1 MPMMK
6 LKLAMQARVELLKEW
21 RDGVMGVFACEGEKK
36 TLVSIVDDD
45 DDDDWGADINFAF
58 IDSKMCRNYK

>member
-21 RDGVMGVFACEGEKK
+21 RGGVMGVFACEGEKK
-36 TLVSIVDDD
+36 TLVSIVDDND
-45 DDDDWGADINFAF
+45 DDGGVDINFAF
-58 IDSKMCRNYK
+58 IDSKMCRN

>member
-1 MPMMK
+1 
-6 LKLAMQARVELLKEW
+6 
-21 RDGVMGVFACEGEKK
+21 MGVFACEGEKK

-45 DDDDWGADINFAF
+45 DDGGVDINFAF

>member
-36 TLVSIVDDD
+36 TFVSIVDDND
-45 DDDDWGADINFAF
+45 DDGGVDINFAF
-58 IDSKMCRNYK
+58 IDSKMCRN